1 MGNEFSEKAMTSH
14 IPMDPWK
21 ELNCRWFVVQMQ
33 LAFFHKISLPK
44 RTFFSRTKHVHIINS
59 ISYSVFDV
67 DNVESQRCHKQL
79 DYGES

>member
-1 MGNEFSEKAMTSH
+1 
-14 IPMDPWK
+14 
-21 ELNCRWFVVQMQ
+21 MQ

-44 RTFFSRTKHVHIINS
+44 RTINAYKNVHMIDS

-67 DNVESQRCHKQL
+67 DNVESQRCHKRL